1 MSKDD
6 LDFRSKKPVPEIA
19 FYYRSD
25 IANAVR
31 PWSCSIIVGSGEYHG
46 GEGTTQCEALIMASI
61 HWAMHGETK

>member
-6 LDFRSKKPVPEIA
+6 LDFRSKKPVPEITWS
-19 FYYRSD
+19 RNQSP
-25 IANAVR
+25 VR
-31 PWSCSIIVGSGEYHG
+31 PWTCNIVLPNGEYHG